1 MKIRV
6 DEGVMG
12 SNWNQLSS
20 AGTDIREGEGGMMG
34 GGGPVLRGQWQLGD
48 FCLTPNVLHRN

>member
-20 AGTDIREGEGGMMG
+20 AGTDIREGEGG
-34 GGGPVLRGQWQLGD
+34 
-48 FCLTPNVLHRN
+48 